1 MKWFRTLEN
10 PDRRGTDMGPLAL
23 KLDERFTSADYVT
36 WDGDEQ
42 WELIRGVPYDMKETS
57 LYEQN

>member
-1 MKWFRTLEN
+1 
-10 PDRRGTDMGPLAL
+10 MGPLAL